1 MSQGESLDAIDV
13 MEQLRC
19 DGQILQLTPFPLVDS
34 DGAGDFQVS
43 A

>member
-1 MSQGESLDAIDV
+1 MSQGENG
-13 MEQLRC
+13 QLGS